1 MIKIILML
9 VLLLFSII
17 VYLLCRKFKD
27 KLPAAITL
35 AVVSVMVLGFSIYNG
50 ITIEKGL
57 AAAESQEIEEQTEEE
72 AGADADVEAED
83 AEDKTEV
90 DNAKDAEDKAEADDA
105 KDAEDK
111 AEVDNAKDADDKAK
125 ADDAEKAPRQ
135 VEKVE
140 AEE

>member
-1 MIKIILML
+1 ML

-90 DNAKDAEDKAEADDA
+90 DNAKDAEANKA
-105 KDAEDK
+105 KDAE
-111 AEVDNAKDADDKAK
+111 DKAK

>member
-1 MIKIILML
+1 MMIKIILML

-17 VYLLCRKFKD
+17 IYLLCRKFKD
-27 KLPAAITL
+27 KLPVTITS

-57 AAAESQEIEEQTEEE
+57 AATESQEIEEQTEEE
-72 AGADADVEAED
+72 AGADTDVEAED

-90 DNAKDAEDKAEADDA
+90 DNAKDA
-105 KDAEDK
+105 
-111 AEVDNAKDADDKAK
+111 DDKAK
-125 ADDAEKAPRQ
+125 TDDAEKAPRQ

>member
-90 DNAKDAEDKAEADDA
+90 DNAKDAEANKA

-111 AEVDNAKDADDKAK
+111 AEADDAKDADDKAK